1 MSEKQEKS
9 HASSKEDLL
18 RVAKSVFADIG
29 FDRATVKDLA
39 DRAGVNIS
47 AISYHF
53 GGKEALYEACLK
65 EFALLQTSFA
75 DRLLKTPQNKE
86 DFKLRLRLFSE
97 EFIQLHLKEPELCRI
112 LHRDFEARNPI
123 AMEVFKN
130 SFFPIYKSLELFIS
144 SAKKLK
150 ILRTG
155 IDPQMSTFFIFGMI
169 IHVIKADPMRKEVLG
184 TSVTEPKEFDS
195 TIDYFINIAL
205 NGILRD
211 ETSGAVK

>member
-1 MSEKQEKS
+1 MAEKPQKT
-9 HASSKEDLL
+9 HASSREELL
-18 RVAKSVFADIG
+18 RIAKNVFADIG

-39 DRAGVNIS
+39 DQASVNIS

-53 GGKEALYEACLK
+53 GGKEGLYEACLQ
-65 EFALLQTSFA
+65 EFALLQISFA
-75 DRLLKTPQNKE
+75 DRILKTPQNRE

-97 EFIQLHLKEPELCRI
+97 EFIQLHLKEPDLCRI

-123 AMEVFKN
+123 AMDVFKT
-130 SFFPIYKSLELFIS
+130 SFFPLYKSLEAFIS

-150 ILRTG
+150 ILRADL
-155 IDPQMSTFFIFGMI
+155 DPQMSTFFIFGMI
-169 IHVIKADPMRKEVLG
+169 IHIVKADPLRKEVLG
-184 TSVTEPKEFDS
+184 TSVTQPKEFDS

-211 ETSGAVK
+211 DTSGASK